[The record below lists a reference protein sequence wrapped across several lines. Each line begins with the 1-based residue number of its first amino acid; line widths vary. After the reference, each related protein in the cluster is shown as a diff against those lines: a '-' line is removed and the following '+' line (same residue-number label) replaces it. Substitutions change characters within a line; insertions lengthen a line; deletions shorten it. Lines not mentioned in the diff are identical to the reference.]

1 MMLYVI
7 TMLGNAVSFF
17 KLSAARLIGTL
28 GLLVFALNVFYLWE
42 RNWRRI
48 AVWLGIAGYGIGAA
62 AAITLGRFNP
72 DSPELAMTNRF
83 VGATLPFWMALVAVM
98 VIVTRELWY
107 MMERKRSQ
115 QGLLIV
121 NILFAAMLGT
131 FYLRASVFT
140 LQIAQEDTRY
150 NHRLGNKPDITFEE
164 SCLQEYPLR
173 REFGC
178 FEQIDGWLD
187 GGNIPQHVYRLAAYR
202 LSVFADDDPV
212 FVLPGSYQAGSPV
225 IVDSPS
231 RWLNVY
237 MQDWLL
243 DGLPTDSTFHIT
255 SESEP
260 LFNQNVE
267 ARLGDHIATDFDT
280 ALNDIAA
287 LVDDHQQVWY
297 LFAAEVSDHEA
308 ALTAQLDDFLP
319 TVVPITQPDY
329 SDAAFTLI
337 RFQRPPDD
345 LAESFRFG
353 ENVTLQG
360 WNIANECEPLLFESW
375 WLADEMPELNY
386 SSTLVLED
394 SNGEVIAQS
403 DAGLANIPMQL
414 WSVGQFYFDAR
425 ALDVPCGLPP
435 GDYTLK
441 FGVYDVET
449 LARLPVTDE
458 NGEAVGEL
466 AEITQLELR

>member
-1 MMLYVI
+1 
-7 TMLGNAVSFF
+7 
-17 KLSAARLIGTL
+17 
-28 GLLVFALNVFYLWE
+28 
-42 RNWRRI
+42 
-48 AVWLGIAGYGIGAA
+48 
-62 AAITLGRFNP
+62 
-72 DSPELAMTNRF
+72 
-83 VGATLPFWMALVAVM
+83 
-98 VIVTRELWY
+98 
-107 MMERKRSQ
+107 
-115 QGLLIV
+115 
-121 NILFAAMLGT
+121 
-131 FYLRASVFT
+131 
-140 LQIAQEDTRY
+140 
-150 NHRLGNKPDITFEE
+150 
-164 SCLQEYPLR
+164 
-173 REFGC
+173 
-178 FEQIDGWLD
+178 
-187 GGNIPQHVYRLAAYR
+187 
-202 LSVFADDDPV
+202 
-212 FVLPGSYQAGSPV
+212 VLPGSYQAGSPV